1 MSKHLSCIHAKLLQ
15 PCPIL
20 CHLMDYSLPDSTVHG
35 ILQATILE
43 SYASPCS
50 RGSWKPRDGT
60 QVSCIEGGFFTVW
73 ATWEV
78 TSVNCFQRL
87 IMNFILEMW
96 PSLGRWW
103 GSHPKQE
110 ACFGKHSMCRWVFW
124 CILLFFCMEC
134 SGVKMC
140 NEKGKYLMYGA
151 YNICGTF
158 LQFWLCEVFF
168 TFQLLPLLCLLGF
181 LGIHNEGPVI

>member
-1 MSKHLSCIHAKLLQ
+1 MLSCFSRVQFCATSWTIACQTPLSMGFSRQPYWSRMPVPVPGDPGNPGMEPRSPALQADSLLSEPPGKLL
-15 PCPIL
+15 
-20 CHLMDYSLPDSTVHG
+20 
-35 ILQATILE
+35 LQKLH
-43 SYASPCS
+43 
-50 RGSWKPRDGT
+50 
-60 QVSCIEGGFFTVW
+60 
-73 ATWEV
+73 
-78 TSVNCFQRL
+78 
-87 IMNFILEMW
+87 MNFILEMW

-110 ACFGKHSMCRWVFW
+110 ACFGKHSMCKWVFW
-124 CILLFFCMEC
+124 HILLFLCMEC

>member
-1 MSKHLSCIHAKLLQ
+1 
-15 PCPIL
+15 
-20 CHLMDYSLPDSTVHG
+20 MDYSLPDSTVHG

-110 ACFGKHSMCRWVFW
+110 ACFGKHSMCKWVFW
-124 CILLFFCMEC
+124 NILLFLCMEC

-181 LGIHNEGPVI
+181 LGIHNEGSVIYLQIYRAWIMVKLSLPLRRRQ